1 MKKKLLLSGLL
12 VLNFFMTPLS
22 LAETIDENIQN
33 QTQKIENLQADQK
46 KLAQEVE
53 QLNKNIN
60 KYQAK
65 YDETLSNK
73 RKCINI

>member
-60 KYQAK
+60 RYEHK
-65 YDETLSNK
+65 
-73 RKCINI
+73 